1 MTVIAVRRCARAP
14 HCRARRVRIAHRPM
28 LMRSPL
34 ARDRRRPPGF
44 IRPAQPILAEQPP
57 IGPDWLYGVKHDGFR
72 IVARKRPEGLHLW
85 SRNGREWS
93 VEFAGIATALKAWK
107 LQSFVIGGKACA
119 DACYFAFDLL
129 ELDGVDLRG
138 LPFGERYARLA
149 RLLAGAPELI
159 HLSEH
164 INEYDGAAMFEH
176 ACRLG
181 L

>member
-14 HCRARRVRIAHRPM
+14 HCRARRVRIDHGPM

-85 SRNGREWS
+85 SRNGRDWS

-107 LQSFVIGGKACA
+107 LQSFVIDGEACACDDEGWPDFHALLGGGKAA
-119 DACYFAFDLL
+119 PMPATSPSTYWSWMAWTSAAY
-129 ELDGVDLRG
+129 RSANSTPG
-138 LPFGERYARLA
+138 LP
-149 RLLAGAPELI
+149 
-159 HLSEH
+159 
-164 INEYDGAAMFEH
+164 
-176 ACRLG
+176 AC
-181 L
+181 